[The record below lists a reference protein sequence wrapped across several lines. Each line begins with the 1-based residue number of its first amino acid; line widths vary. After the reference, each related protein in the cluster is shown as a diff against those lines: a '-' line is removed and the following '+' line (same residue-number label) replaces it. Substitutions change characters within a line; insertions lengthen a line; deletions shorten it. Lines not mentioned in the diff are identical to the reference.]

1 VHEHDD
7 EGDVPSWRLS
17 GWDFAALVASL
28 IYGISAVFTNF
39 FSSLHIMLVGRV
51 FFAEEQKRFRE
62 EAAHSIEKISGGE

>member
-1 VHEHDD
+1 MHEHDD
-7 EGDVPSWRLS
+7 EGDFPSWRLS
-17 GWDFAALVASL
+17 GWDFAALLASL
-28 IYGISAVFTNF
+28 IYGISAVFTSF